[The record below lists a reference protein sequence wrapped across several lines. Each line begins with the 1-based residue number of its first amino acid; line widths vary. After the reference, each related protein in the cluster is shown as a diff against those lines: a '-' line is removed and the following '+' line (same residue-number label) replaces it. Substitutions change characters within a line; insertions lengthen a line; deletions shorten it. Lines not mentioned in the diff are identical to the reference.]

1 MPQLRIAERHPR
13 APNTTAPRYA
23 AVAILFP
30 LVLTLLSATLLQAQ
44 TQSAPEYKPQGY
56 VNDFANV
63 LSPSAREQ
71 LTALCTEVD
80 QKAHAQIALV
90 TVPTTNGQPIQ
101 DYTFNLATKWGVGP
115 KQSNRG
121 VLLLFAVND
130 HKYWTQVG
138 YGLEPIL
145 PDGKV
150 GGFGRETVP
159 ILRQGNYDAA
169 IRLMTRRIADVIA
182 QDAGVTLTGEPPPQ
196 LRQRPQQDR
205 TLSGP
210 ATLFLILFV
219 VGIIYVMMK
228 GGGRSGRGGG
238 GGGSLWW
245 LAPLIASNMGR
256 GGWGGGGFGGS
267 SWGGSGGGSGG
278 GGGGGFGGFGGGD
291 FGGGG
296 AGGSW

>member
-1 MPQLRIAERHPR
+1 MQRYVTGTVPSGTRRR
-13 APNTTAPRYA
+13 TAPSA
-23 AVAILFP
+23 LLLA
-30 LVLTLLSATLLQAQ
+30 LVVLITASPAHAQSQAP
-44 TQSAPEYKPQGY
+44 SDYKPQGY

-63 LSPSAREQ
+63 LSPAARQQ

-80 QKAHAQIALV
+80 QKAHAQIAVV
-90 TVPTTNGQPIQ
+90 TVPTTNGQPIV

-121 VLLLFAVND
+121 ILILFAVND

-150 GGFGRETVP
+150 GGFGREAVP

-169 IRLMTRRIADVIA
+169 VLLMTRRIADVIA
-182 QDAGVTLTGEPPPQ
+182 QDAGVALSGVPPSQLHPQ
-196 LRQRPQQDR
+196 RDRQRLHTSP
-205 TLSGP
+205 LVLLLLLIMIIV
-210 ATLFLILFV
+210 ALMFL
-219 VGIIYVMMK
+219 
-228 GGGRSGRGGG
+228 
-238 GGGSLWW
+238 GGGSGGGSGYAWW
-245 LAPLIASNMGR
+245 LAPFIAANMNRGR
-256 GGWGGGGFGGS
+256 WGGGGFGGS
-267 SWGGSGGGSGG
+267 SWGGGGDSG

>member
-1 MPQLRIAERHPR
+1 MRRHLIPSSPAR
-13 APNTTAPRYA
+13 SRRRVVPYALLLALVALVGAPPC
-23 AVAILFP
+23 F
-30 LVLTLLSATLLQAQ
+30 SQ
-44 TQSAPEYKPQGY
+44 TQAPTQYKPQGY

-63 LSPSAREQ
+63 LSQATRDQ
-71 LTALCTEVD
+71 LTAISKEVD
-80 QKAHAQIALV
+80 EKAHAQIAVV

-101 DYTFNLATKWGVGP
+101 DYTFDLATKWGVGP

-121 VLLLFAVND
+121 VLILFAVND

-150 GGFGRETVP
+150 GGFGREAVP

-169 IRLMTRRIADVIA
+169 VLLMTRRIAEVIA
-182 QDAGVTLTGEPPPQ
+182 QDAGITLNAEPQ
-196 LRQRPQQDR
+196 EMRLRQRPRQDH

-210 ATLFLILFV
+210 ATLLLVLFV
-219 VGIIYVMMK
+219 IGIIYLVMK
-228 GGGRSGRGGG
+228 SGGSSGRGGSG
-238 GGGSLWW
+238 GGGSGWW
-245 LAPLIASNMGR
+245 IAPLIASSMGR
-256 GGWGGGGFGGS
+256 RGWGAGGFGGS
-267 SWGGSGGGSGG
+267 GWGGGG
-278 GGGGGFGGFGGGD
+278 GGGGGFGGFGGGS

>member
-1 MPQLRIAERHPR
+1 MLRHFIRTLPALPVYRIIPS
-13 APNTTAPRYA
+13 ALLLA
-23 AVAILFP
+23 
-30 LVLTLLSATLLQAQ
+30 LTLSTASIAPSQ
-44 TQSAPEYKPQGY
+44 TPSSPQYKPQGY

-63 LSPSAREQ
+63 LSQPARDQ
-71 LTALCTEVD
+71 LTTLCAEVD

-90 TVPTTNGQPIQ
+90 TVPTTNGQPIE
-101 DYTFNLATKWGVGP
+101 DYTFDLATKWGVGP

-121 VLLLFAVND
+121 VLILFAVND
-130 HKYWTQVG
+130 HKYWIQVG

-150 GGFGRETVP
+150 GSFGREAVP

-169 IRLMTRRIADVIA
+169 ALLMTRRIADVIA
-182 QDAGVTLTGEPPPQ
+182 QDAGVTLTAEPQ
-196 LRQRPQQDR
+196 EMRFSHRPQQEH

-210 ATLFLILFV
+210 ATLLLVLFV
-219 VGIIYVMMK
+219 LGIIYLMMK
-228 GGGRSGRGGG
+228 SGGSSGRGGWG
-238 GGGSLWW
+238 GGGSGWW
-245 LAPLIASNMGR
+245 IAPLIASNMGR
-256 GGWGGGGFGGS
+256 RGWGGGGFGGS
-267 SWGGSGGGSGG
+267 GSGGG

>member
-1 MPQLRIAERHPR
+1 MPRTPIAERPTPAVNNS
-13 APNTTAPRYA
+13 APHFA
-23 AVAILFP
+23 AAGILF
-30 LVLTLLSATLLQAQ
+30 LLTLTLFSVTLLQAQ
-44 TQSAPEYKPQGY
+44 TSPVPEYKPQGY

-71 LTALCTEVD
+71 LATLGTELD
-80 QKAHAQIALV
+80 QKAHAQIAVV

-150 GGFGRETVP
+150 GGFGREAVP

-219 VGIIYVMMK
+219 VGIIYFMMK

-267 SWGGSGGGSGG
+267 SWGGSGGGGGG

>member
-1 MPQLRIAERHPR
+1 MRRHFI
-13 APNTTAPRYA
+13 PNSPARSRRRVVPYA
-23 AVAILFP
+23 LLLA
-30 LVLTLLSATLLQAQ
+30 LVGASPCFSQ
-44 TQSAPEYKPQGY
+44 TQAPTQFKPQGY

-63 LSPSAREQ
+63 LSQATRDQ
-71 LTALCTEVD
+71 LTALSKEVD
-80 QKAHAQIALV
+80 QKAHAQIAVV

-101 DYTFNLATKWGVGP
+101 DYTFDLATKWGVGP

-121 VLLLFAVND
+121 VLILFAVND

-150 GGFGRETVP
+150 GGFGREAVP

-169 IRLMTRRIADVIA
+169 LLLMTRRIAEVIA
-182 QDAGVTLTGEPPPQ
+182 QDAGVTLNAEPQ
-196 LRQRPQQDR
+196 EMRLRQRPQQDH

-210 ATLFLILFV
+210 AILLLVLFV
-219 VGIIYVMMK
+219 IGIVYLMMK
-228 GGGRSGRGGG
+228 SGGSSGRGGSG
-238 GGGSLWW
+238 GGWW
-245 LAPLIASNMGR
+245 IAPLIASNMGR
-256 GGWGGGGFGGS
+256 RGWGAGGFGGS
-267 SWGGSGGGSGG
+267 GWGGGG
-278 GGGGGFGGFGGGD
+278 GGGGGFGGFGGGS

>member
-1 MPQLRIAERHPR
+1 MPLNALLL
-13 APNTTAPRYA
+13 AF
-23 AVAILFP
+23 VALISAS
-30 LVLTLLSATLLQAQ
+30 LTQAQ
-44 TQSAPEYKPQGY
+44 SPTQYKSQGY

-63 LSPSAREQ
+63 LSPAARQQ

-80 QKAHAQIALV
+80 QNAHAQIAV
-90 TVPTTNGQPIQ
+90 VAVPSTNGQPIQ
-101 DYTFNLATKWGVGP
+101 DYSFDLATKWGIGP

-121 VLLLFAVND
+121 VLILFAIND
-130 HKYWTQVG
+130 HKYWIQVG

-150 GGFGRETVP
+150 GGFGREAVP

-169 IRLMTRRIADVIA
+169 ALLITRRIADVIA
-182 QDAGVTLTGEPPPQ
+182 QDAGVTLSGVPRSQ

-205 TLSGP
+205 QRLHPAPLVLLLLLIMIIVALLVRGSG
-210 ATLFLILFV
+210 F
-219 VGIIYVMMK
+219 
-228 GGGRSGRGGG
+228 
-238 GGGSLWW
+238 GGGSGYAWW
-245 LAPLIASNMGR
+245 LAPFIAANMNRGR
-256 GGWGGGGFGGS
+256 WGGGGFGGS
-267 SWGGSGGGSGG
+267 SWGGGGDSG